1 MFRGKLIFNVVYSIV
16 GLLSAFI
23 AQAQE
28 SKEILLFSSGDYESS
43 CYRIPALCEAP
54 DGSLLAVADQR
65 VPSCGDLLYNP
76 NINLVL
82 RKSTDQGQS
91 WSPLRVIVD
100 FPDGISASDP
110 SFIVDKQEGKVF
122 LLFNFMDHINQPR
135 KFQHMVMESSD
146 NGETWSEPVNITPQ
160 ISSPEMEN
168 YFRFV
173 TSGKG
178 VQTSDGTLL
187 HTLVTL
193 EEGVFIIGSKDHG
206 KTWFRLPTPIKPAD
220 ETQIAVAGDGSWI
233 LSARVNRKSHRLTYQ
248 STDQGHSWNLIGD
261 TLHAD
266 PGCNAGFI
274 RLNTNNQEIF
284 LLTHIHHPTERKG
297 FTLCFSADGCQT
309 WREFKTIEPG
319 SAAYSSVVE
328 LPDGRVGVMYEK
340 DDYRQIVFKVVDISK
355 IWN

>member
-1 MFRGKLIFNVVYSIV
+1 MVNRKLTLRVVYAVVS
-16 GLLSAFI
+16 LLFDI
-23 AQAQE
+23 PTQAQDNA
-28 SKEILLFSSGDYESS
+28 EILLFSSGDYGSI

-100 FPDGISASDP
+100 FPEGLSASDP
-110 SFIVDKQEGKVF
+110 SFIVDKEAGKIF
-122 LLFNFMDHINQPR
+122 LLFNFMDHISQPR
-135 KFQHMVMESSD
+135 KFQHLVMESSD

-178 VQTSDGTLL
+178 IQTSDGTLL

-206 KTWFRLPTPIKPAD
+206 KTWFRLHTPIKPAD
-220 ETQIAVAGDGSWI
+220 ETQIAEAADGSWI
-233 LSARVNRKSHRLTYQ
+233 LSARVNRKGYRLTYQ
-248 STDQGHSWNLIGD
+248 STDHGQSWKQIGD

-266 PGCNAGFI
+266 PGCNAGFV

-297 FTLCFSADGCQT
+297 LTLCFSTDDCQT
-309 WREFKTIEPG
+309 WREHQIIKVG
-319 SAAYSSVVE
+319 SAAYSSVVI
-328 LPDGRVGVMYEK
+328 LPNGRVGVLYEK
-340 DDYRQIVFKVVDISK
+340 DDYRQIVFKILDINR